1 MGTTVTAAL
10 ASAEALHL
18 AHVGDSRAY
27 LRRAGSLRKLTH
39 DHTLV
44 DRMVQAGEI
53 SRDEADVHPHRNV
66 LIRALGTE
74 PKVDVEAM
82 DLGLLEGDQVL
93 ICSDGL
99 TDMVTENQI
108 IAIFDIA
115 QGAPQDAGGPAG
127 ARREPRRRDRQ
138 HHGDRAGGPARRAG
152 GRAPWPGARRRPSR
166 PARRVPWRAIT
177 VVLTTIVLLL
187 VAYTVFRS
195 YLDRQWYLGVS
206 DGHVALYQGIPAEP
220 FGIHLSHVDLDTG
233 LDAATVEQLPSYPG
247 LAGGHH
253 LRQPRRGDADRR
265 PDAGRPP
272 DTATA
277 AAASPSAERTAGVAA
292 DERRRGRHP
301 APRKIRTR
309 TGLTATIVAVV
320 ASVLA
325 YALQGLGLEGTT
337 PANLV
342 TYGVTFAVLAL
353 GGWYAVRK
361 LARDADP
368 SSTPPRCS
376 SAGSASRCSTG

>member
-1 MGTTVTAAL
+1 MRIAAGVATDTGRVRDHNEDSFIVEPPLYAIADGMGGANAGEVASQLALETIGEMQRTGTGTLDDEVREANRIVFERAGEDTKLAGMGTTVTAAL

-27 LRRAGSLRKLTH
+27 LRRAGSLRQLTN

-66 LIRALGTE
+66 LVRALGTE

-108 IAIFDIA
+108 TAILDIA
-115 QGAPQDAGGPAG
+115 QGAPQDAA
-127 ARREPRRRDRQ
+127 DRLVRAAN
-138 HHGDRAGGPARRAG
+138 RAGGIDNITAIVLEVQPGEPEAGTVVPAPEATASG
-152 GRAPWPGARRRPSR
+152 T
-166 PARRVPWRAIT
+166 ARRVPWRAIT
-177 VVLTTIVLLL
+177 VVLTTIVLLM

-233 LDAATVEQLPSYPG
+233 MDAVVIGQMPSYLG
-247 LAGGHH
+247 LAEGITFDSREAAMQVVQQMQGDLQDQQQQQHHHHHQSGG
-253 LRQPRRGDADRR
+253 
-265 PDAGRPP
+265 
-272 DTATA
+272 
-277 AAASPSAERTAGVAA
+277 
-292 DERRRGRHP
+292 
-301 APRKIRTR
+301 
-309 TGLTATIVAVV
+309 
-320 ASVLA
+320 
-325 YALQGLGLEGTT
+325 
-337 PANLV
+337 
-342 TYGVTFAVLAL
+342 
-353 GGWYAVRK
+353 GG
-361 LARDADP
+361 
-368 SSTPPRCS
+368 
-376 SAGSASRCSTG
+376 GGG

>member
-1 MGTTVTAAL
+1 MRISAGVATDTGRVRDHNEDAFIVEPPLYAIADGMGGANAGEVASQLALETIGEMQRTGTGTLDDEVREANRVVFERAGEDTKLAGMGTTVTAAL

-27 LRRAGSLRKLTH
+27 LRRAGSLRKLTN

-108 IAIFDIA
+108 TAILDIA
-115 QGAPQDAGGPAG
+115 QGAPQDAA
-127 ARREPRRRDRQ
+127 DRLVRAAN
-138 HHGDRAGGPARRAG
+138 RAGGIDNITAIVLEVQPGEPEAGTVAPAPA
-152 GRAPWPGARRRPSR
+152 ATEST
-166 PARRVPWRAIT
+166 ARRVPWRAIT
-177 VVLTTIVLLL
+177 VVLTTIVLLM
-187 VAYTVFRS
+187 VAYTVLRS

-233 LDAATVEQLPSYPG
+233 IDAATVEQLPSYPG
-247 LAGGHH
+247 LA
-253 LRQPRRGDADRR
+253 
-265 PDAGRPP
+265 
-272 DTATA
+272 
-277 AAASPSAERTAGVAA
+277 
-292 DERRRGRHP
+292 
-301 APRKIRTR
+301 
-309 TGLTATIVAVV
+309 
-320 ASVLA
+320 
-325 YALQGLGLEGTT
+325 EGI
-337 PANLV
+337 
-342 TYGVTFAVLAL
+342 TFDS
-353 GGWYAVRK
+353 
-361 LARDADP
+361 RDAAMLTVAQMQDDLQTQQQQQHHQHQ
-368 SSTPPRCS
+368 S
-376 SAGSASRCSTG
+376 GGGGGGG

>member
-1 MGTTVTAAL
+1 MRISAGVATDTGRVRDHNEDAFIVEPPLYAIADGMGGANAGEVASQLALETIGEMQRTGTGTLDDEVREANRVVFARSGEDTKLAGMGTTVTAAL

-27 LRRAGSLRKLTH
+27 LRLAGSLRQLTN

-44 DRMVQAGEI
+44 DRMVEAGEI

-82 DLGLLEGDQVL
+82 DLGLLEGDQIL

-108 IAIFDIA
+108 TAILDIA
-115 QGAPQDAGGPAG
+115 QGAPQDAA
-127 ARREPRRRDRQ
+127 DRLVRAAN
-138 HHGDRAGGPARRAG
+138 RAGGIDNITAIVLEVQAGEPEAGTVAPAPEATASTPRK
-152 GRAPWPGARRRPSR
+152 
-166 PARRVPWRAIT
+166 VPWRAIT
-177 VVLTTIVLLL
+177 VVLTAIVLLM

-233 LDAATVEQLPSYPG
+233 VDAASVEQLPSYPG
-247 LAGGHH
+247 LAEGITFDSRDEAMLTVAQMEADLQTQQQQQHHHHHQSGG
-253 LRQPRRGDADRR
+253 
-265 PDAGRPP
+265 
-272 DTATA
+272 
-277 AAASPSAERTAGVAA
+277 
-292 DERRRGRHP
+292 
-301 APRKIRTR
+301 
-309 TGLTATIVAVV
+309 
-320 ASVLA
+320 
-325 YALQGLGLEGTT
+325 
-337 PANLV
+337 
-342 TYGVTFAVLAL
+342 
-353 GGWYAVRK
+353 GG
-361 LARDADP
+361 
-368 SSTPPRCS
+368 
-376 SAGSASRCSTG
+376 GGG

>member
-1 MGTTVTAAL
+1 MRIVAGVATDTGRVRDHNEDSFIVEPPLYAIADGMGGANAGEVASQLALETIGEMQRTGTGTLDDEVREANRVVFARAGEDTKLAGMGTTVTAAL

-27 LRRAGSLRKLTH
+27 LRRAGSLRQLTN

-66 LIRALGTE
+66 LVRALGTE

-108 IAIFDIA
+108 TAILDIA
-115 QGAPQDAGGPAG
+115 QGAPQDAA
-127 ARREPRRRDRQ
+127 DRLVRAAN
-138 HHGDRAGGPARRAG
+138 RAGGIDNITAIVLEVQPGEPEAGTVAPAPEATDSG
-152 GRAPWPGARRRPSR
+152 TT
-166 PARRVPWRAIT
+166 RRVPWRAIT
-177 VVLTTIVLLL
+177 IVLTTIVLLM

-206 DGHVALYQGIPAEP
+206 NGHVALYQGIPAEP

-233 LDAATVEQLPSYPG
+233 MDAAVIGQMPSYLG
-247 LAGGHH
+247 LADG
-253 LRQPRRGDADRR
+253 
-265 PDAGRPP
+265 
-272 DTATA
+272 
-277 AAASPSAERTAGVAA
+277 
-292 DERRRGRHP
+292 
-301 APRKIRTR
+301 I
-309 TGLTATIVAVV
+309 
-320 ASVLA
+320 
-325 YALQGLGLEGTT
+325 
-337 PANLV
+337 
-342 TYGVTFAVLAL
+342 TFES
-353 GGWYAVRK
+353 
-361 LARDADP
+361 RDAAMLVVQQMQGDLQDLQQQQHHHHHQN
-368 SSTPPRCS
+368 
-376 SAGSASRCSTG
+376 GGGGGGGG

>member
-1 MGTTVTAAL
+1 MRIAAGVATDTGRVRDHNEDSFIVEPPLYAIADGMGGANAGEVASQLALETIGEMQRTGTGTLDDEVREANRIVFERAGEDTKLAGMGTTVTAAL

-27 LRRAGSLRKLTH
+27 LRRAGSLRQLTN

-66 LIRALGTE
+66 LVRALGTE

-108 IAIFDIA
+108 TAILDIA
-115 QGAPQDAGGPAG
+115 QGAPQDAA
-127 ARREPRRRDRQ
+127 DRLVRAAN
-138 HHGDRAGGPARRAG
+138 RAGGIDNITAIVLEVQPGEPEAGTVVPA
-152 GRAPWPGARRRPSR
+152 PGATASGT
-166 PARRVPWRAIT
+166 ARRVPWRAIT
-177 VVLTTIVLLL
+177 VVLTTIVLLM

-233 LDAATVEQLPSYPG
+233 MDAVVIGQMPSYLG
-247 LAGGHH
+247 LAEGITFDSREAAMQVVQQMQGDLQDQQQQQHHHHHQSGG
-253 LRQPRRGDADRR
+253 
-265 PDAGRPP
+265 
-272 DTATA
+272 
-277 AAASPSAERTAGVAA
+277 
-292 DERRRGRHP
+292 
-301 APRKIRTR
+301 
-309 TGLTATIVAVV
+309 
-320 ASVLA
+320 
-325 YALQGLGLEGTT
+325 
-337 PANLV
+337 
-342 TYGVTFAVLAL
+342 
-353 GGWYAVRK
+353 GG
-361 LARDADP
+361 
-368 SSTPPRCS
+368 
-376 SAGSASRCSTG
+376 GGG

>member
-1 MGTTVTAAL
+1 MRIVAGVATDTGRVRDHNEDSFIVEPPLYAIADGMGGANAGEVASQLALETIGEMQRSGTGTLDDEVREANRVVFARAGEDTKLAGMGTTVTAAL

-27 LRRAGSLRKLTH
+27 LRRAGSLRQLTN

-66 LIRALGTE
+66 LVRALGTE

-108 IAIFDIA
+108 TAILDIA
-115 QGAPQDAGGPAG
+115 QGAPQDAA
-127 ARREPRRRDRQ
+127 DRLVRAAN
-138 HHGDRAGGPARRAG
+138 RAGGIDNITAIVLEVQPGEPEAGTVAPAPEATDSG
-152 GRAPWPGARRRPSR
+152 T
-166 PARRVPWRAIT
+166 ARRVPWRAIT
-177 VVLTTIVLLL
+177 VVLTTVVLLM

-233 LDAATVEQLPSYPG
+233 MDAAVVGQMPSYLG
-247 LAGGHH
+247 LADG
-253 LRQPRRGDADRR
+253 
-265 PDAGRPP
+265 
-272 DTATA
+272 
-277 AAASPSAERTAGVAA
+277 
-292 DERRRGRHP
+292 
-301 APRKIRTR
+301 I
-309 TGLTATIVAVV
+309 
-320 ASVLA
+320 
-325 YALQGLGLEGTT
+325 
-337 PANLV
+337 
-342 TYGVTFAVLAL
+342 TFAS
-353 GGWYAVRK
+353 
-361 LARDADP
+361 RDAAMLVVQQMQGDLQDLQQQQQHHHHHHQN
-368 SSTPPRCS
+368 
-376 SAGSASRCSTG
+376 GGGGGGGG

>member
-1 MGTTVTAAL
+1 MRIVAGVATDTGRVRDHNEDSFIVEPPLYAIADGMGGANAGEVASQLALETIGEMQRTGTGTLDDEVREANRVVFARAGEDTKLAGMGTTVTAAL

-27 LRRAGSLRKLTH
+27 LRRAGSLRQLTN

-66 LIRALGTE
+66 LVRALGTE

-108 IAIFDIA
+108 TAILDIA
-115 QGAPQDAGGPAG
+115 QGAPQDAA
-127 ARREPRRRDRQ
+127 DRLVRAAN
-138 HHGDRAGGPARRAG
+138 RAGGIDNITAIVLEVQPGEPEAGTVAPAPEATDSG
-152 GRAPWPGARRRPSR
+152 TT
-166 PARRVPWRAIT
+166 RRVPWRAIT
-177 VVLTTIVLLL
+177 IVLTTIVLLM

-206 DGHVALYQGIPAEP
+206 NGHVALYQGIPAEP

-233 LDAATVEQLPSYPG
+233 MDAAVIGQMPSYLG
-247 LAGGHH
+247 LADG
-253 LRQPRRGDADRR
+253 
-265 PDAGRPP
+265 
-272 DTATA
+272 
-277 AAASPSAERTAGVAA
+277 
-292 DERRRGRHP
+292 
-301 APRKIRTR
+301 I
-309 TGLTATIVAVV
+309 
-320 ASVLA
+320 
-325 YALQGLGLEGTT
+325 
-337 PANLV
+337 
-342 TYGVTFAVLAL
+342 TFES
-353 GGWYAVRK
+353 
-361 LARDADP
+361 RDAAMLVVQQMQGDLQDLQQQQQQQQQQHHHHHQN
-368 SSTPPRCS
+368 
-376 SAGSASRCSTG
+376 GGGGGGGG

>member
-1 MGTTVTAAL
+1 MRIAAGVATDTGRVRDHNEDSFIVEPPLYAIADGMGGANAGEVASQLALETIGEMQRTGTGTLDDEVREANRVVFERAGEDTKLAGMGTTLTAAL

-27 LRRAGSLRKLTH
+27 LRRAGSLRQLTN

-66 LIRALGTE
+66 LVRALGTE

-108 IAIFDIA
+108 TAILDIA
-115 QGAPQDAGGPAG
+115 QGAPQDAA
-127 ARREPRRRDRQ
+127 DRLVRAAN
-138 HHGDRAGGPARRAG
+138 RAGGIDNITAIVLEVQPGEPEAGTVAPAPEATASG
-152 GRAPWPGARRRPSR
+152 T
-166 PARRVPWRAIT
+166 ARRVPWRAIT
-177 VVLTTIVLLL
+177 VVLTTIVLLM

-220 FGIHLSHVDLDTG
+220 FGLHLSHVDLDTG
-233 LDAATVEQLPSYPG
+233 MDAAVIGQMPSYLG
-247 LAGGHH
+247 LA
-253 LRQPRRGDADRR
+253 
-265 PDAGRPP
+265 
-272 DTATA
+272 
-277 AAASPSAERTAGVAA
+277 
-292 DERRRGRHP
+292 
-301 APRKIRTR
+301 
-309 TGLTATIVAVV
+309 
-320 ASVLA
+320 
-325 YALQGLGLEGTT
+325 EGI
-337 PANLV
+337 
-342 TYGVTFAVLAL
+342 TFES
-353 GGWYAVRK
+353 
-361 LARDADP
+361 RDAAMVVVQQMQGDLQDQQQQQHHHHHQN
-368 SSTPPRCS
+368 
-376 SAGSASRCSTG
+376 GGGGGGG